1 MPALTDSV
9 ALVTGASRG
18 AGAAIAQALAREGA
32 AVCVNYLKSHN
43 KALEV
48 VASIEAWQ
56 TDTTRRLTSLT
67 RLCRRS
73 GRPCSRWRL
82 ATHPTAK
89 PFSTAGRIW

>member
-1 MPALTDSV
+1 MEEELTRKV
-9 ALVTGASRG
+9 AVIGELAQELVEAKKPLGKK
-18 AGAAIAQALAREGA
+18 
-32 AVCVNYLKSHN
+32 LKGRWVEPD
-43 KALEV
+43 LRYEV